1 MEKVLMLASVSS
13 MIYQFNM
20 PNIRL
25 LKEQGYEVHVAAN
38 FEKGSPSSLE
48 NTQDLKN
55 ELKELGVFYH
65 QIDCKRGAGD
75 FTSHIHSYRQ
85 IKKIMQS
92 THFSFV
98 HCHTPITGALTRIAA
113 KTSRIPVIYT
123 AHGFHFFEGSP
134 LKNWLFY
141 PIEKILSKYTD
152 VLVTINK
159 EDYKRANEKF
169 NMKNIQY
176 IPGVGLDTSKFRN
189 AVVDRKAL
197 RSAIDIPEDATLLFS
212 VGEISSRKNH
222 ETAIRAL
229 AKTENKNI
237 YYVICGKGELEPY
250 LKHLSKELGIE
261 KRVKFLGFRKD
272 IAQLCKASDIYVFP
286 SQREGLGI
294 AAIEGM
300 ASGLPL
306 ISSYV
311 NGIRDYTKNEE
322 TGYCLDPF
330 DLIGF
335 TTAMDRLSNDSG
347 LRQKIGEYNKD
358 VAKRFDSKNV
368 NNLMENIYKKMK
380 LNEQAEKKLIL
391 TKNSVDAEP
400 YIK

>member
-25 LKEQGYEVHVAAN
+25 LKNQGYEVHVAAN
-38 FEKGSPSSLE
+38 FEQGSPASLE
-48 NTQDLKN
+48 NAEELKN
-55 ELKELGVFYH
+55 ELLELGVFYH
-65 QIDCKRGAGD
+65 QIDCKRGVGD
-75 FTSHIHSYRQ
+75 LSSHIHSYRQ
-85 IKKIMQS
+85 IKKIIET
-92 THFSFV
+92 THFSFI

-113 KTSRIPVIYT
+113 KRNSVPVIYT
-123 AHGFHFFEGSP
+123 AHGFHFFQGSP

-141 PIEKILSKYTD
+141 PIERVLSSYTD
-152 VLVTINK
+152 VLITINQ
-159 EDYKRANEKF
+159 EDYKRANESFK
-169 NMKNIQY
+169 MKTSYY
-176 IPGVGLDTSKFRN
+176 IPGVGLDTGKFSN
-189 AVVDRKAL
+189 GVVDRKKL
-197 RSAIDIPEDATLLFS
+197 REEIDVPEDSTVLFS

-229 AKTENKNI
+229 SKTINQSI
-237 YYVICGKGELEPY
+237 YYVICGQGELEPY
-250 LKHLSKELGIE
+250 LKHLSKELNIE
-261 KRVKFLGFRKD
+261 KRVKFLGFRTD
-272 IAQLCKASDIYVFP
+272 IAQLCKASDIYIFP

-330 DLIGF
+330 DINGF
-335 TTAMDRLSNDSG
+335 TSAMDKLSSDKD
-347 LRQKIGEYNKD
+347 LRRKMGKHNKEA
-358 VAKRFDSKNV
+358 AKRFDSKNV
-368 NNLMENIYKKMK
+368 NNLMEKIYIEMKTKKIIEEEFV
-380 LNEQAEKKLIL
+380 LNKESIGTEQHVK
-391 TKNSVDAEP
+391 
-400 YIK
+400 

>member
-38 FEKGSPSSLE
+38 FEQGSPASLE
-48 NTQDLKN
+48 NAE
-55 ELKELGVFYH
+55 ELKKELIELGVYYH
-65 QIDCKRGAGD
+65 QIDCKRGVGD
-75 FTSHIHSYRQ
+75 FTSHVHSYRQ

-92 THFSFV
+92 IPFSFV
-98 HCHTPITGALTRIAA
+98 HCHTPITGALTRMAA
-113 KTSRIPVIYT
+113 RKIRVPIIYT

-134 LKNWLFY
+134 MKNWLFY
-141 PIEKILSKYTD
+141 PIEKILSSYTD
-152 VLVTINK
+152 VLVTINQ
-159 EDYKRANEKF
+159 EDFNRANENFK
-169 NMKNIQY
+169 MKNIQY
-176 IPGVGLDTSKFRN
+176 IPGVGLDTSKFRD

-197 RSAIDIPEDATLLFS
+197 RSDIEVPEDAIMLFS

-229 AKTENKNI
+229 AKTMNKNI

-261 KRVKFLGFRKD
+261 QRVKFLGFRKD
-272 IAQLCKASDIYVFP
+272 IAQLCKASDIYIFP

-311 NGIRDYTKNEE
+311 NGIRDYTRNEE

-330 DLIGF
+330 DINGF
-335 TTAMDRLSNDSG
+335 SDAMDKLSNNDS
-347 LRQKIGEYNKD
+347 LRKKIGEHNKEE
-358 VAKRFDSKNV
+358 AKRFDSQNV
-368 NNLMENIYKKMK
+368 NNLMEKIYKEMK
-380 LNEQAEKKLIL
+380 TNGVSERKLFLNKKSIRAEQ
-391 TKNSVDAEP
+391 
-400 YIK
+400 